1 MRHAYYLRLTLF
13 LLTAASTWGADAYRG
28 MQVLE
33 NQGCLE
39 CHTVRRQGIGHEAIQ
54 PAPDLGGRLAAKYT
68 AAALASTLWN
78 HTPAMWAELS
88 AKDLA
93 IPAATESDW
102 QDLFAYLYSL
112 ELFDL
117 PAELRRG
124 RQVLQEK
131 RCTECHSV
139 PNATSPASPTGK
151 PAVAWSV
158 GDPVQLAFEMWNHGR
173 AMRES
178 AKGSWKTLSGRDLLD
193 LTAYVQNLQ
202 KTVPNRE
209 FSLPEPATGKPLF
222 EQNCARCHRGPAS
235 LSTLLRNTT
244 WMDIAAAMWNHVPNM
259 PATPFVSAGDMRKI
273 LAYTWELQYMGPPGS
288 IMRGQ
293 RTFEQ
298 RKCGVCHSD
307 ATTKPS
313 LSPRPGQIFTPF
325 SMVALGWGHGRKMHQ
340 EMIGKGVRWPRLT
353 STEVSN
359 LVAYLNSLSL
369 DGSTRVQ

>member
-1 MRHAYYLRLTLF
+1 MKPAHHLRLTFVLF
-13 LLTAASTWGADAYRG
+13 SAASAWGADAYKG
-28 MQVLE
+28 ALVLE

-39 CHTVRRQGIGHEAIQ
+39 CHTVRGQGIGHEAIQ
-54 PAPDLGGRLAAKYT
+54 PAPDLGGRLATKYT

-88 AKDLA
+88 AKNLA
-93 IPAATESDW
+93 PPSATESDW

-112 ELFDL
+112 QIFDF

-139 PNATSPASPTGK
+139 PNAASPVSAMGK
-151 PAVAWSV
+151 PVLAWRV
-158 GDPVQLAFEMWNHGR
+158 GDPVQLAFELWNHGP

-209 FSLPEPATGKPLF
+209 FSLPEPAAGKSLF
-222 EQNCARCHRGPAS
+222 DKECGRCHRGPAS

-244 WMDIAAAMWNHVPNM
+244 WMDIAAGMWNHVPNM
-259 PATPFVSAGDMRKI
+259 PAVPLASADDMRKI
-273 LAYTWELQYMGPPGS
+273 LAYTWELQYSGPPGS
-288 IMRGQ
+288 VTQGAS
-293 RTFEQ
+293 TFE
-298 RKCGVCHSD
+298 RKKCVVCHSD
-307 ATTKPS
+307 STTKAP
-313 LSPRPGQIFTPF
+313 LSPRPGQTFTPF
-325 SMVALGWGHGRKMHQ
+325 SVVALGWGQGRQIHR
-340 EMIGKGVRWPRLT
+340 EMIGKGVRWPRLSAT
-353 STEVSN
+353 DVSN
-359 LVAYLNSLSL
+359 LVAYLNSLS
-369 DGSTRVQ
+369 RQ